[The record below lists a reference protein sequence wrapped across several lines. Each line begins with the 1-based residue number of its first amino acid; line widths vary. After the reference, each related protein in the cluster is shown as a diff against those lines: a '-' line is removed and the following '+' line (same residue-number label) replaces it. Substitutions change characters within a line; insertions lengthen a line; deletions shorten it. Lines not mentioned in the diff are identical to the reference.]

1 MLRITFFV
9 AICAASLAGC
19 AGLQQSGRSPSV
31 TESDIISP
39 SLAPVACLGAMKG
52 TPIYSG
58 ASRQSFLLGFTGA
71 QVASTGQT
79 SQGFTNVLFRRDRP
93 GWVPS
98 EATGSFG
105 RPGFPSVRC
114 SIAGIRTDGGP
125 VFFYH

>member
-1 MLRITFFV
+1 MRAMLIT
-9 AICAASLAGC
+9 AICAASVTGC
-19 AGLQQSGRSPSV
+19 AGLQQSGLSPSV

-39 SLAPVACLGAMKG
+39 SLVPVACLGAVKG

-58 ASRQSFLLGFTGA
+58 PSRQSFLLAYTGA

-79 SQGFTNVLFRRDRP
+79 WQGFTNVLFRRDQP

-114 SIAGIRTDGGP
+114 SIAGLRTDGGP

>member
-1 MLRITFFV
+1 MRGTLMV
-9 AICAASLAGC
+9 VVCASALTGC
-19 AGLQQSGRSPSV
+19 AGLQQPGRFPSV

-39 SLAPVACLGAMKG
+39 SLVPVACLGAVKG

-58 ASRQSFLLGFTGA
+58 ASRQSFLLGYTGA

-79 SQGFTNVLFRRDRP
+79 WQGFTNVLFRRDQP

>member
-1 MLRITFFV
+1 MKRTMLAAGCV
-9 AICAASLAGC
+9 AALAGC
-19 AGLQQSGRSPSV
+19 VSLQRPGGMPAV
-31 TESDIISP
+31 TESDIISTP
-39 SLAPVACLGAMKG
+39 LEPVACLGAVKG
-52 TPIYSG
+52 SPIYSG
-58 ASRQSFLLGFTGA
+58 PSRQAFVLGYTGA

-79 SQGFTNVLFRRDRP
+79 WQGFTHILFRRDQP

-98 EATGSFG
+98 EATGTFG

>member
-1 MLRITFFV
+1 MRRCFGRLR
-9 AICAASLAGC
+9 
-19 AGLQQSGRSPSV
+19 GLQPPGGTPAV
-31 TESDIISP
+31 TESDIISTP
-39 SLAPVACLGAMKG
+39 LAPVSCLGGALKG

-58 ASRQSFLLGFTGA
+58 PSRQAFLIGYTGA

-79 SQGFTNVLFRRDRP
+79 WQGFTNILYRRDQP

-98 EATGSFG
+98 EATGMFG

-114 SIAGIRTDGGP
+114 SIAGIRPDGGP

>member
-1 MLRITFFV
+1 MWEVMLAAACAV
-9 AICAASLAGC
+9 ALSGC
-19 AGLQQSGRSPSV
+19 AGLPRSGGSFSS
-31 TESDIISP
+31 TESDIISTP
-39 SLAPVACLGAMKG
+39 LENVVCVGAIKG

-58 ASRQSFLLGFTGA
+58 PSPQANLIGRTGA

-79 SQGFTNVLFRRDRP
+79 WQGFTHILYRTDQP

-98 EATGSFG
+98 EATGTFG

>member
-1 MLRITFFV
+1 MRAILIT
-9 AICAASLAGC
+9 AIFAASVTGC
-19 AGLQQSGRSPSV
+19 AGLQQSGHSPSV

-39 SLAPVACLGAMKG
+39 PLVPVACLGAVKG

-58 ASRQSFLLGFTGA
+58 ASRQSFLLGYTGA

-79 SQGFTNVLFRRDRP
+79 WQGWTNVLFRRDQP

-114 SIAGIRTDGGP
+114 SIAGIRPDGGP